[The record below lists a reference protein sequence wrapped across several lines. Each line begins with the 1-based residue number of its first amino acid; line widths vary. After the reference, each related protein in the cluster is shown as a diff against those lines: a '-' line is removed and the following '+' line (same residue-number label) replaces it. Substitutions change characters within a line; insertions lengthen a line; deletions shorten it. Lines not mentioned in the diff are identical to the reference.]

1 MAQRSETTK
10 ALPVIEERV
19 RVGKRKIETGRVR
32 ITTRQRQKS
41 QAVREQLV
49 HEDVEVERVSVNR
62 FAETAPEMRKEGDFL
77 VIPVFEEV
85 LVKRIFVREELR
97 VSRKRN
103 ISQVDDV
110 VRLRS
115 QEVVVDRTGRG

>member
-10 ALPVIEERV
+10 ALPVVEERI

-41 QAVREQLV
+41 QAVREQLL

-62 FAETAPEMRKEGDFL
+62 FAETEPEMRKEGDIL

-97 VSRKRN
+97 VSRKRH
-103 ISQVDDV
+103 ISQVDEV
-110 VRLRS
+110 VKLRS

>member
-1 MAQRSETTK
+1 MAQRSERTK
-10 ALPVIEERV
+10 ALPVVEERV

-41 QAVREQLV
+41 QPVREQLL
-49 HEDVEVERVSVNR
+49 HEDVEVERISVNR
-62 FAETAPEMRKEGDFL
+62 FAETAPEMREEGDIL

-97 VSRKRN
+97 VSRKRH
-103 ISQVDDV
+103 ISQVADV

-115 QEVVVDRTGRG
+115 QEVIVERTGRG

>member
-1 MAQRSETTK
+1 MAQRSERTE
-10 ALPVIEERV
+10 ALPVVEERI

-41 QAVREQLV
+41 QAVREQLL

-62 FAETAPEMRKEGDFL
+62 FAETAPEMRKEGDIL